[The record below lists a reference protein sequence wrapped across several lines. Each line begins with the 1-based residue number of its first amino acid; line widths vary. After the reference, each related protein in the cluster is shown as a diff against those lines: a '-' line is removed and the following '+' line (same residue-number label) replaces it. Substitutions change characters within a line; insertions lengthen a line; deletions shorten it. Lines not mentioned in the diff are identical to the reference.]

1 MRIAYVDV
9 NVRYINRTRDELLH
23 ALERAGQ
30 VLRVGPGYSDG
41 DAVEQLREL
50 LATPGA
56 VDVIVTTPHIALASA
71 FRDRPAGEI
80 DALYRRSFAFDFP
93 TGQFAQLA
101 RLNALLAKASIP
113 RALLLLEADY
123 YNFDEGRIHRFCAV
137 ADAIL
142 GFGPETWART
152 GALPNLAEE
161 AFADRANDVWAD
173 FLESDGAKVSSMH
186 HIIGDN
192 EFCSVPLA
200 ARPVR
205 WSVMG
210 AGYRA
215 REVATARLR
224 AGGLVPTLTSPIRK
238 MLAGLKKLRLLRG
251 ESSWSLDLV
260 QRSFSKSLQNSRYS
274 YTCGSGL
281 EMPIRKF
288 FEIPAAGAVLVCR
301 PFRGAA
307 DLGFRAGENFVE
319 CEPQDILDAHRF
331 LEQDPERAQAIADA
345 GRRMVMEKHSVAARA
360 AQLRLALDA
369 LVGGKG
375 VGRWHRGVYA
385 IQGADA
391 TGLIQ

>member
-1 MRIAYVDV
+1 M
-9 NVRYINRTRDELLH
+9 
-23 ALERAGQ
+23 
-30 VLRVGPGYSDG
+30 
-41 DAVEQLREL
+41 
-50 LATPGA
+50 
-56 VDVIVTTPHIALASA
+56 
-71 FRDRPAGEI
+71 
-80 DALYRRSFAFDFP
+80 
-93 TGQFAQLA
+93 
-101 RLNALLAKASIP
+101 
-113 RALLLLEADY
+113 
-123 YNFDEGRIHRFCAV
+123 
-137 ADAIL
+137 
-142 GFGPETWART
+142 
-152 GALPNLAEE
+152 PNIEKE
-161 AFADRANDVWAD
+161 AFANRANDVWAD
-173 FLESDGAKVSSMH
+173 FLESDGTKVSSMH
-186 HIIGDN
+186 HIIGDD

-200 ARPVR
+200 DRPVR

-210 AGYRA
+210 ATYRA
-215 REVATARLR
+215 REVAIAHLR
-224 AGGLVPTLTSPIRK
+224 TGGLDPTVTSPVRK

-260 QRSFSKSLQNSRYS
+260 QRSFSQSLQNSRYS

-345 GRRMVMEKHSVAARA
+345 GRRMVMEKHSVVARA

-375 VGRWHRGVYA
+375 VGRWRDGAYA
-385 IQGADA
+385 IQGAGA
-391 TGLIQ
+391 TGLVQP